1 MGEVFPSI
9 YQTTKD
15 GTDGSEWV
23 PRIDSSEYLTWVSK
37 VIKHIWGAKRYY
49 DSNIIRQLIIDI
61 TFEALIR
68 YGEHAPKYGKLFTE
82 CETIYNLGE
91 TNINL

>member
-23 PRIDSSEYLTWVSK
+23 PRIDSSEYLTWLSI
-37 VIKHIWGAKRYY
+37 VIKHIWGAKRLY
-49 DSNIIRQLIIDI
+49 DSGFVRQLIVEL

-68 YGEHAPKYGKLFTE
+68 YGEHDSRYVKLFTE
-82 CETIYNLGE
+82 CETIYNLD
-91 TNINL
+91 